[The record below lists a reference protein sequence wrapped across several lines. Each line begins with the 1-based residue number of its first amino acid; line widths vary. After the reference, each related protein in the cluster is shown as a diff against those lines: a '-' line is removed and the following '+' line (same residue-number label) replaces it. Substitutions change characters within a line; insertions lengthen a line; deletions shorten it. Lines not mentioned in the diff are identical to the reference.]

1 MLLSTFRAFKK
12 FADVKRRLDFIE
24 RSSWKYFDGLV
35 NGAHVI
41 FRNDYGSGEPTD
53 VLVEKI
59 YEDTKD
65 IPYKRVIAVGGGT
78 IIDVAKLLALKIYT
92 PVLDLYDRKI
102 PLERTKELVIVPTT
116 CGTGSEVTN
125 ISILEL
131 TARHTKMGLSDD
143 ALFANSAV
151 LVPELLNGLP
161 YPAFCD
167 KFHRRACS
175 RN

>member
-1 MLLSTFRAFKK
+1 MVVNMKK
-12 FADVKRRLDFIE
+12 FRIVPDIYLCDTAEEFCKAFCIGADDLVFIG

-65 IPYKRVIAVGGGT
+65 VPYKRVIAVGGGT
-78 IIDVAKLLALKIYT
+78 IIDVAKLLALKTYT

-102 PLERTKELVIVPTT
+102 PLERTK
-116 CGTGSEVTN
+116 
-125 ISILEL
+125 
-131 TARHTKMGLSDD
+131 
-143 ALFANSAV
+143 
-151 LVPELLNGLP
+151 
-161 YPAFCD
+161 
-167 KFHRRACS
+167 
-175 RN
+175 